1 METPLAPDARA
12 AVDSL
17 TRQRTRLQDWLSRLD
32 EVGGAVPSHV
42 AERVRRDYQDRLGA
56 VTQEL
61 AAHRDSLAAELAER
75 RAELEGADARR
86 ASAADDL
93 EEARLRHLIGEME
106 DDAWESRR
114 PELEAALSAAEA
126 EASGI
131 RDEVE
136 RLDALLREVPGG
148 EPGGAVPEPE
158 SEVEAPVAEPKADA
172 QPLEVDSLPPRDTSD
187 DTVPE
192 FPTFAAS
199 GGDDDLDVDLSWL
212 DEVGEVS
219 APASS
224 PDGDGSAGGL
234 PEPGAGPEEDLAFLE
249 ELDRAIASSPAVTKA
264 PAASADGD
272 RTLDPD
278 RAGMLLCKECGA
290 INEPQLW
297 YCEIC
302 GSEL

>member
-1 METPLAPDARA
+1 METPLAPDARS

-17 TRQRTRLQDWLSRLD
+17 TLQRTRLQDWLARLD
-32 EVGGAVPSHV
+32 EVGETVPSHV
-42 AERVRRDYQDRLGA
+42 AARVRRDYEDRLGT

-61 AAHRDSLAAELAER
+61 AAHRDSLVAELADR
-75 RAELEGADARR
+75 RAELEVADARR
-86 ASAADDL
+86 TSAADDL

-106 DDAWESRR
+106 DDAWEARR
-114 PELEAALSAAEA
+114 PELESALSAAEA
-126 EASGI
+126 EASGV
-131 RDEVE
+131 RSEVE

-148 EPGGAVPEPE
+148 EPVGAAPEAE
-158 SEVEAPVAEPKADA
+158 PVAAEPDADA
-172 QPLEVDSLPPRDTSD
+172 QPASVDFLPPRDTSD

-219 APASS
+219 TSAS
-224 PDGDGSAGGL
+224 PGAADSAGGL
-234 PEPGAGPEEDLAFLE
+234 PESGGGSEDDLAFLE